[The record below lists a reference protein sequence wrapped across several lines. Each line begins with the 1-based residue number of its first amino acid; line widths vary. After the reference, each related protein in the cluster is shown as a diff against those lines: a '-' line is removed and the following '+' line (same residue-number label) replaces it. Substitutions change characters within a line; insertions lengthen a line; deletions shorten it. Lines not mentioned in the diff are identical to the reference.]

1 MKAPGLSITG
11 NIAAGEDAVLQFGAE
26 QATAV
31 LLKTATSRDEGV
43 VELDLKR
50 GGVTQASFNPSVARF
65 PHTLMEA
72 NLSVD
77 TLAAN
82 HLKQWAL
89 WDLDTFDVLNGAG
102 QWSTN
107 DHSFCS
113 TPTDQFLGGHCKL
126 GAAQINRRYVALPP
140 HARIRVKARVHFLDK
155 WEGEMVAMRL
165 DGQTVWSQSHD
176 WCPGFQKWMCEKY
189 GMNTCGAETP
199 DRLSVK
205 AEVVL
210 PHRNPSVDVSFTS
223 SLALGTDPCATS
235 WGVDDVSIELL

>member
-1 MKAPGLSITG
+1 VTG
-11 NIAAGEDAVLQFGAE
+11 NIAAGEEAVLQFGAE

-31 LLKTATSRDEGV
+31 LLKTATSQEGV
-43 VELDLKR
+43 VELDMKR
-50 GGVTQASFNPSVARF
+50 AGVTKMSLNPQVARF
-65 PHTLMEA
+65 PNTVVEA

-77 TLAAN
+77 ALGAN
-82 HLKQWAL
+82 HVKQWAL
-89 WDLDTFDVLNGAG
+89 WDLDTFDMVGAG

-107 DHSFCS
+107 DRSFCS
-113 TPTDQFLGGHCKL
+113 SQMDQFLGGHCKL
-126 GAAQINRRYVALPP
+126 SATMVSRRYVALPS
-140 HARIRVKARVHFLDK
+140 HARVRVKARVHFLDK
-155 WEGEMVAMRL
+155 WEGEVVAMRV

-189 GMNTCGAETP
+189 GINTCGADTP

-210 PHRNPSVDVSFTS
+210 PHRNPSLDVSFTS
-223 SLALGTDPCATS
+223 SLAPGTDPCLTS